1 MYKNQLQYFY
11 ALHYLI
17 LIYKSLHE
25 ASVQHAIRTITIFF
39 LFMLFVFLNS
49 FCKDIAYFAKKKKTI
64 FYQPTNKKS
73 DFNQI
78 KTTFQ

>member
-1 MYKNQLQYFY
+1 
-11 ALHYLI
+11 
-17 LIYKSLHE
+17 
-25 ASVQHAIRTITIFF
+25 
-39 LFMLFVFLNS
+39 MLFVFLNS

-78 KTTFQ
+78 KTAFQ